1 MDMRRSKGI
10 LRFAGTFMAASL
22 LLTAL
27 PFGIPGELPKGN
39 GTASQ
44 RGMLLAAGENP
55 YRVYTFAEVGLI
67 AQINSTEII
76 RQKATITQAEYNK
89 ESQLSNYQG
98 QVYAYYSDPDSGIS
112 ESSLYSLQDS
122 YESAYNSYLDAEETM
137 EKLKPKVAYQAQKLY
152 IDILQAELQIKIQ
165 EQEIQRLK
173 DEYELAKVKTAFGVL
188 TQSQLKSAQAQL
200 DNAEEALDSLK
211 KSMDTNKNSMREY
224 LDLADEVEF
233 GLENPPVI
241 GQYANAY
248 DEVEVRTGALKNSL
262 ALKQAQR
269 EVEEL
274 TKQIERYQDQGLSS
288 QAERLAVNGPSK
300 DLALKETRKTLER
313 TVENTIKEYGGL
325 EEALDKAKENVYAA
339 KRALITIR
347 MKMSVGAATLNE
359 LRLAEKAVMT
369 AEKEQLQAQYNGYL
383 GAKKVLLLKE
393 GVLVS

>member
-1 MDMRRSKGI
+1 MRRSKGI

-39 GTASQ
+39 ETASQ

-152 IDILQAELQIKIQ
+152 IDILQAELQIQIQ

-188 TQSQLKSAQAQL
+188 TQSQLKNAQAQL

-248 DEVEVRTGALKNSL
+248 DEVEIRTGALKNSL

-383 GAKKVLLLKE
+383 GTKKVLLLKE